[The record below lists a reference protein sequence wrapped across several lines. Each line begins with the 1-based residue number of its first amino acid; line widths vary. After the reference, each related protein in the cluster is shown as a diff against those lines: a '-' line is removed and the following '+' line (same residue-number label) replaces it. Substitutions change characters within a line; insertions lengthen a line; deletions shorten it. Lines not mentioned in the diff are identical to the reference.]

1 MDIERFLELRPSWAN
16 QSALYVILQDGGIK
30 QPGGGFV
37 QNNKY
42 RCGAS
47 GTHLYKGA
55 DLPYRSED
63 AQNRG
68 LLSRANMYLNYF
80 RPFSGKIF
88 AALTVKQALVAEA
101 DRDRTATDSTG
112 TVYNVDRGARTL
124 VLTREREFHEILDER
139 GLRFMKDKRNE
150 LFEPRS
156 NVKELIAALRLVRG
170 EQMYLFSP
178 DAVAED
184 TNYKGGSRR
193 ERIVVTETA
202 PRQQPER
209 TSRAPSLTITLSRAA
224 LEQLRSGNPSQFERL
239 VNLVKGFDEQQKN
252 TTTVRAAAKDVEEI
266 RQQTDRGRQI
276 LDAVINRQ
284 PTRRSPR
291 LAELDDR
298 TTDVTVEAPRRRSAR
313 LAARN

>member
-1 MDIERFLELRPSWAN
+1 MR
-16 QSALYVILQDGGIK
+16 SA
-30 QPGGGFV
+30 
-37 QNNKY
+37 
-42 RCGAS
+42 
-47 GTHLYKGA
+47 
-55 DLPYRSED
+55 
-63 AQNRG
+63 
-68 LLSRANMYLNYF
+68 
-80 RPFSGKIF
+80 
-88 AALTVKQALVAEA
+88 
-101 DRDRTATDSTG
+101 
-112 TVYNVDRGARTL
+112 
-124 VLTREREFHEILDER
+124 
-139 GLRFMKDKRNE
+139 
-150 LFEPRS
+150 
-156 NVKELIAALRLVRG
+156 
-170 EQMYLFSP
+170 
-178 DAVAED
+178 
-184 TNYKGGSRR
+184 GSRR